1 MVSFL
6 HIEYSRTQSLTDV
19 SQVTVIGESAGG
31 ASILHHITS
40 YGGSRDPPSFQ
51 RAIVQS
57 PAFFPVD
64 DSTQTATTASRF
76 LQYLGVSNL
85 DEARAASFEAVY
97 AASAQQ
103 IGDSQYGSFTYG
115 PVVDG
120 TFVPSLPGQLL
131 STGKYHKD
139 NLQIIVGHNANEGIA
154 FTSPFVNSDATF
166 AQFIGSNMSPSKATL
181 SNLQY
186 ISNTLYPPIFDGSY
200 GYTDQISRA
209 SKATAEQIFT
219 CNTFY
224 LNTAFSNNTSS
235 YSYLF
240 AVPPAFHGSDVPF
253 TYWPG
258 PSSSIMGDFRTQIA
272 VAMQTY
278 FLNFVHSGRPDR
290 SAGAGAGAAV
300 GSEVWE
306 RFGVEEEMLVFS
318 VQAGIVLRP
327 DDTVN
332 ERCRWWQTNL

>member
-1 MVSFL
+1 M
-6 HIEYSRTQSLTDV
+6 D
-19 SQVTVIGESAGG
+19 
-31 ASILHHITS
+31 
-40 YGGSRDPPSFQ
+40 DP
-51 RAIVQS
+51 
-57 PAFFPVD
+57 
-64 DSTQTATTASRF
+64 TQTATTASRF

-139 NLQIIVGHNANEGIA
+139 NLQLIVGHNANEGIA

-290 SAGAGAGAAV
+290 AAA
-300 GSEVWE
+300 GSEIWE